1 MLFRYDYVCNPM
13 QEQQLKQAIEEGVS
27 KGVPVD
33 FIAYSLNRAGW
44 PQDMVA
50 EAIDTWLRENGRS
63 QKTTEFKEWLKKY
76 YTQAKP
82 AIALMVVL
90 NTIASAIAL
99 LQPWPIKILADS
111 VFGSLPAPGLLRPYT
126 HTPKLIIIVSFLTL
140 LIFLL
145 GTAFGVLKDYLLLKI
160 GYWLNRSIK
169 EEAFRHIL
177 HLPLYH
183 EGRLPKGDYIYRQN
197 DVTNSLSDLVL
208 NSTSEIIGSVILII
222 GVLCIMLA
230 LNAKLT
236 TITIIVIPFL
246 IFSVWL
252 FGPIM
257 GRLGQALTKIS
268 SRTASLIAES
278 IDNAE
283 MVQAFTLQ
291 ERQVQKL
298 KSLWLETYNIS
309 RKGLLWGKLFGF
321 SNGLV
326 VILGTSIV
334 IYFGGTE
341 ALNQK
346 FSLGA
351 LLIFMTYLGYLIGP
365 IQDITSQITIRR
377 QKLVNV
383 GRVYEVLSDHEGVE
397 HLREGKTLPR
407 VQGKI
412 AFQNVS
418 YTYGGN
424 TILDQVSLTIEPG
437 QKIGIVGP
445 SGAGKSTLMR
455 LLDLYIEPTAG
466 RILIDGQDIQ
476 TVSLQDLRRNI
487 AWISQSPQLFAT
499 SIIENMQDG
508 DINRVITP
516 EEIAWASQAANITE
530 FIDNLPLGMNSIA
543 GEGGSSLSGGQR
555 QRISIARALL
565 KNAPI
570 ICMDEPTSALDD
582 KSERL
587 IHDSIGS
594 LIKDK
599 TVILVTHRL
608 PLLNLMD
615 KIFVL
620 QDGHLV
626 NVDEYGGIAQY
637 AYQLQVAGQL

>member
-1 MLFRYDYVCNPM
+1 MEDQR
-13 QEQQLKQAIEEGVS
+13 LKRAIEEGIT

-44 PQDMVA
+44 PQEMVK
-50 EAIDTWLRENGRS
+50 EAIDSWLLENGRK
-63 QKTTEFKEWLKKY
+63 QKTTDFMPWLRKY
-76 YTQAKP
+76 YAQAKP
-82 AIALMVVL
+82 AIILMVVL
-90 NTIASAIAL
+90 NTIASGIAL
-99 LQPWPIKILADS
+99 LQPWPLKLLADS
-111 VFGSLPAPGLLRPYT
+111 VFGNLPAPGPLKQYT
-126 HTPKLIIIVSFLTL
+126 HTSTLIIIVSVMTL

-145 GTAFGVLKDYLLLKI
+145 NQAFGVLKDYLLLKI

-169 EEAFRHIL
+169 EESFRHIL

-222 GVLCIMLA
+222 GVMTIMLT
-230 LNAKLT
+230 LNVELT
-236 TITIIVIPFL
+236 LIAVVVIPFL

-257 GRLGQALTKIS
+257 GRLGSALTKLNS
-268 SRTASLIAES
+268 KTASLIAES
-278 IDNAE
+278 IDNTEA
-283 MVQAFTLQ
+283 VQAFTLQ

-298 KSLWLETYNIS
+298 KAIWLETYNVS
-309 RKGLLWGKLFGF
+309 RKGLLWGKAFQF

-326 VILGTSIV
+326 VILGTSLV
-334 IYFGGTE
+334 IYFGGTQ
-341 ALNQK
+341 ALNGT
-346 FSLGA
+346 FSLGS
-351 LLIFMTYLGYLIGP
+351 LLIFMTYLGYLINP

-383 GRVYEVLSDHEGVE
+383 RRVYEVLSDHEGVE
-397 HLREGKTLPR
+397 YLREGKPLPR
-407 VQGKI
+407 VRGRI
-412 AFQNVS
+412 RFQNVS
-418 YTYGGN
+418 YAYRGVN
-424 TILDQVSLTIEPG
+424 VLDQVNLTIEPG
-437 QKIGIVGP
+437 EKIGIIGP

-466 RILIDGQDIQ
+466 RILIDDFDVQ

-499 SIIENMQDG
+499 SILENMQDG

-516 EEIAWASQAANITE
+516 EEIGWAGQAANIAE
-530 FIDNLPLGMNSIA
+530 FVNKLPMGMESIA

-582 KSERL
+582 RSEKY

-594 LIKDK
+594 LIQDK
-599 TVILVTHRL
+599 TVLLVTHRL
-608 PLLNLMD
+608 PLLSLMD
-615 KIFVL
+615 KVFVL
-620 QDGHLV
+620 QNGRLI
-626 NVDEYGGIAQY
+626 NVDEFGGVEKY
-637 AYQLQVAGQL
+637 AYQLQINGQL

>member
-1 MLFRYDYVCNPM
+1 M
-13 QEQQLKQAIEEGVS
+13 QDQRLQKAIEEGVS

-44 PQDMVA
+44 PQQMVK
-50 EAIDTWLRENGRS
+50 EAIDSWMLANGRRH
-63 QKTTEFKEWLKKY
+63 KTTEFAAWLRKY
-76 YTQAKP
+76 YAQAKP
-82 AIALMVVL
+82 AIALMVLLDTV
-90 NTIASAIAL
+90 ASAIAL
-99 LQPWPIKILADS
+99 LQPWPLKILADS
-111 VFGSLPAPGLLRPYT
+111 VFGTVPAPGPLKPYT
-126 HTPKLIIIVSFLTL
+126 HTPHLILIVSFLTL

-145 GTAFGVLKDYLLLKI
+145 GQAFGVLKDYLLLKI
-160 GYWLNRSIK
+160 GFWLNRSIK

-197 DVTNSLSDLVL
+197 EVTNSLSDLIL
-208 NSTSEIIGSVILII
+208 NSTSAMIGDVILII
-222 GVLCIMLA
+222 GVTVIMLL

-236 TITIIVIPFL
+236 IITLVVIPFL

-257 GRLGQALTKIS
+257 SRLGQALTKLFS
-268 SRTASLIAES
+268 QTSTLIAES
-278 IDNAE
+278 IDNSE

-298 KSLWLETYNIS
+298 KDLWMQTYVIS
-309 RKGLLWGKLFGF
+309 RKGLLWGKAFQF

-326 VILGTSIV
+326 VILGTAIV

-341 ALNQK
+341 ALKHQ
-346 FSLGA
+346 FSLGS
-351 LLIFMTYLGYLIGP
+351 LLIFMTYLGYLISP
-365 IQDITSQITIRR
+365 IGDITSQITVRR

-383 GRVYEVLSDHEGVE
+383 RRVYEVLSDHEGVE
-397 HLREGKTLPR
+397 RLREDRHLPPAHGR
-407 VQGKI
+407 VQ
-412 AFQNVS
+412 FQNVS
-418 YTYGGN
+418 YGYRDT
-424 TILDQVSLTIEPG
+424 TVLDQVNLTIEPG
-437 QKIGIVGP
+437 QKIGIIGP
-445 SGAGKSTLMR
+445 SGVGKSTLLK

-466 RILIDGQDIQ
+466 RILIDGHDIQ
-476 TVSLQDLRRNI
+476 TISLQDLRRNI

-499 SIIENMQDG
+499 SIAENMQDG
-508 DINRVITP
+508 DINRVMTP
-516 EEIAWASQAANITE
+516 EELGWAAQASNVTE
-530 FIDNLPLGMNSIA
+530 FVNKLPLGMNSIA

-594 LIKDK
+594 LIQNK
-599 TVILVTHRL
+599 TVLLVTHRL
-608 PLLNLMD
+608 PLLSLMD
-615 KIFVL
+615 RVYVL
-620 QDGHLV
+620 QDGRLLDV
-626 NVDEYGGIAQY
+626 EAFGGIEQY

>member
-1 MLFRYDYVCNPM
+1 M
-13 QEQQLKQAIEEGVS
+13 QEQKLKQAIEEGVS

-44 PQDMVA
+44 PKDMVT
-50 EAIDTWLRENGRS
+50 EAIEKWLRENGRT
-63 QKTTEFKEWLKKY
+63 QKTTEFTEWLKKY
-76 YTQAKP
+76 YRQAKP

-99 LQPWPIKILADS
+99 LQPWPLKLLADS
-111 VFGSLPAPGLLRPYT
+111 VFGSIPAPGALEPYT
-126 HTPKLIIIVSFLTL
+126 HTPALIIVVAVLTL

-145 GTAFGVLKDYLLLKI
+145 GQAFGVIKDYLLLKI
-160 GYWLNRSIK
+160 AFWLNRSIK

-208 NSTSEIIGSVILII
+208 NTTSEIIGSVILIV
-222 GVLCIMLA
+222 GVTVIMLT

-236 TITIIVIPFL
+236 LLTIFVIPFL
-246 IFSVWL
+246 ILSVRI

-257 GRLGQALTKIS
+257 AKLGQALTKLFS
-268 SRTASLIAES
+268 QTSTLIAES

-283 MVQAFTLQ
+283 AVQAFTLQ

-298 KSLWLETYNIS
+298 KDLWQRTYDIS
-309 RKGLLWGKLFGF
+309 RRGLLWGKLFEF

-326 VILGTSIV
+326 VILGTSTV

-341 ALNQK
+341 ALRGQ
-346 FSLGA
+346 FSLGD

-365 IQDITSQITIRR
+365 IQDITQQITIRR

-383 GRVYEVLSDHEGVE
+383 RRVYEVLSDHEGVE
-397 HLREGKTLPR
+397 HLREGKPLPKGPGK
-407 VQGKI
+407 VQ
-412 AFQNVS
+412 FQNVS
-418 YTYGGN
+418 YAYRDT
-424 TILDQVSLTIEPG
+424 TILNQVSLTVEAG
-437 QKIGIVGP
+437 EKVGIVGP
-445 SGAGKSTLMR
+445 SGAGKSTLLR

-466 RILIDGQDIQ
+466 RILLDGHDIQ
-476 TVSLQDLRRNI
+476 TVSLQDLRRDI

-499 SIIENMQDG
+499 SIAENMQDG
-508 DINRVITP
+508 DLDRVMTP
-516 EEIAWASQAANITE
+516 EEIAWASQAANVSE
-530 FIDNLPLGMNSIA
+530 FVDKLPLGMDSIA

-599 TVILVTHRL
+599 TVLLVTHRL
-608 PLLNLMD
+608 PLLSLMD
-615 KIFVL
+615 KIYVL
-620 QDGHLV
+620 QDGQLV
-626 NVDEYGGIAQY
+626 NVEGYGGIEKY
-637 AYQLQVAGQL
+637 AYQLQITGQL

>member
-1 MLFRYDYVCNPM
+1 MLKLRFMENQRL
-13 QEQQLKQAIEEGVS
+13 QKAIEEGIS

-33 FIAYSLNRAGW
+33 FIAYSLKRAGW
-44 PQDMVA
+44 PRAMVD
-50 EAIDTWLRENGRS
+50 EAIEIWLRENGRT
-63 QKTTEFKEWLKKY
+63 QKTTEFSEWLKKY
-76 YTQAKP
+76 YLQAKP

-111 VFGSLPAPGLLRPYT
+111 VFGTIPAPGPLRPYT
-126 HTPKLIIIVSFLTL
+126 HTPTLILIVSGMTL

-145 GTAFGVLKDYLLLKI
+145 GQAFGVIKDYLLLKI
-160 GYWLNRSIK
+160 DFWLNRSIK

-197 DVTNSLSDLVL
+197 EVTNSLSDLIL
-208 NSTSEIIGSVILII
+208 NSTSEIIGSVILIV
-222 GVLCIMLA
+222 GVTVIMLV

-236 TITIIVIPFL
+236 LFTIFVIPFL
-246 IFSVWL
+246 IISVRI
-252 FGPIM
+252 FGPVM
-257 GRLGQALTKIS
+257 AKLGQALTKLFS
-268 SRTASLIAES
+268 QTSSLIAES

-283 MVQAFTLQ
+283 AVQAFSLQ

-298 KSLWLETYNIS
+298 KDLWMQTYNIS
-309 RKGLLWGKLFGF
+309 RKGLLWGKAFQF

-334 IYFGGTE
+334 IYAGGTE
-341 ALNQK
+341 ALRGQ
-346 FSLGA
+346 FSLGS

-377 QKLVNV
+377 QKMVNV

-397 HLREGKTLPR
+397 HLREGRPLSR
-407 VQGKI
+407 VEGRIQ
-412 AFQNVS
+412 FQNV
-418 YTYGGN
+418 TYVARGV
-424 TILDQVSLTIEPG
+424 TVLDQMNLTIEPG
-437 QKIGIVGP
+437 QKIGVIGP
-445 SGAGKSTLMR
+445 SGAGKSTLLR

-466 RILIDGQDIQ
+466 RILIDDHDIQ

-487 AWISQSPQLFAT
+487 SWISQSPQLFAT
-499 SIIENMQDG
+499 SILDNMEDG
-508 DINRVITP
+508 DITRQMTA
-516 EEIAWASQAANITE
+516 EEIQWAERAANIGE
-530 FIDNLPLGMNSIA
+530 FVDKLPMGIESIA
-543 GEGGSSLSGGQR
+543 GEGGTSLSGGQR

-582 KSERL
+582 KSEKL

-594 LIKDK
+594 LIQGK
-599 TVILVTHRL
+599 TVLLVTHRL
-608 PLLNLMD
+608 PLLGLMD
-615 KIFVL
+615 KIYVL
-620 QDGHLV
+620 QNGQLV
-626 NVDEYGGIAQY
+626 DVEEYGGIEKY
-637 AYQLQVAGQL
+637 AYQLQVTGQL

>member
-1 MLFRYDYVCNPM
+1 M
-13 QEQQLKQAIEEGVS
+13 QDERLKKAIEEGIS
-27 KGVPVD
+27 KGVPID
-33 FIAYSLNRAGW
+33 FIAYSLTKAGW
-44 PQDMVA
+44 PQKMVS
-50 EAIDTWLRENGRS
+50 ETIETWLLENGRTH
-63 QKTTEFKEWLKKY
+63 KTTGFKDWLKKY
-76 YTQAKP
+76 YAQAKP
-82 AIALMVVL
+82 AIVLMVVM

-99 LQPWPIKILADS
+99 LQPWPLKILADS
-111 VFGSLPAPGLLRPYT
+111 VFGTVPAPGPLRPYT
-126 HTPKLIIIVSFLTL
+126 HTSHLIIIVSILTL
-140 LIFLL
+140 LIFLM
-145 GTAFGVLKDYLLLKI
+145 GQAFGVLKDYLLLKI

-208 NSTSEIIGSVILII
+208 NSTSEIIGSVILVF
-222 GVLCIMLA
+222 GVTIIMLV

-236 TITIIVIPFL
+236 IITVVVIPFL
-246 IFSVWL
+246 IVSVAI

-257 GRLGQALTKIS
+257 GRLGTALTKLFS
-268 SRTASLIAES
+268 QTASLIAES

-283 MVQAFTLQ
+283 AVQAFTLQ

-298 KSLWLETYNIS
+298 KDLWQQTYVIS
-309 RKGLLWGKLFGF
+309 RKGLLWSKLFQF

-341 ALNQK
+341 ALNHR
-346 FSLGA
+346 FSLGE

-383 GRVYEVLSDHEGVE
+383 RRVYEVLSDHEGVE
-397 HLREGKTLPR
+397 HLREGRPLPR
-407 VQGKI
+407 GPGKI
-412 AFQNVS
+412 RFQNVS
-418 YTYGGN
+418 YDYRGTPV
-424 TILDQVSLTIEPG
+424 LDQVNLTIEPG
-437 QKIGIVGP
+437 QKIGIIGP
-445 SGAGKSTLMR
+445 SGAGKSTLLR

-466 RILIDGQDIQ
+466 RILIDDCDIQ
-476 TVSLQDLRRNI
+476 TVDLQDVRRRI

-508 DINRVITP
+508 DINRVMTP
-516 EEIAWASQAANITE
+516 EEVAWASQAANVTE
-530 FIDNLPLGMNSIA
+530 FVDKLPMGMGSIA

-565 KNAPI
+565 KNAAI

-599 TVILVTHRL
+599 TVLLVTHRL
-608 PLLNLMD
+608 PLLGLMD
-615 KIFVL
+615 KIYVL
-620 QDGHLV
+620 QDGRLISV
-626 NVDEYGGIAQY
+626 EEFGGIERY

>member
-1 MLFRYDYVCNPM
+1 MEDQR
-13 QEQQLKQAIEEGVS
+13 LKGAIEEGVA

-33 FIAYSLNRAGW
+33 FITYSLVRAGW
-44 PQDMVA
+44 PQAMVQ
-50 EAIDTWLRENGRS
+50 EAVSQWMLANGRK
-63 QKTTEFKEWLKKY
+63 QQTTEFSAWLRKY
-76 YTQAKP
+76 YQQAKP
-82 AIALMVVL
+82 SIALMVLL
-90 NTIASAIAL
+90 NTIATGIAL
-99 LQPWPIKILADS
+99 LQPWPLKLLADS
-111 VFGSLPAPGLLRPYT
+111 VFGTVPAPGPLRPYT
-126 HTPKLIIIVSFLTL
+126 HTPHLIIIVALLTL
-140 LIFLL
+140 IIFLM
-145 GTAFGVLKDYLLLKI
+145 GQAFGVLKDFLLLKI

-169 EEAFRHIL
+169 EESFRHIL

-208 NSTSEIIGSVILII
+208 NATSAIIGDVILVF
-222 GVLCIMLA
+222 GVMVIMLT

-236 TITIIVIPFL
+236 LITLFVIPFL
-246 IFSVWL
+246 IGSVAV

-257 GRLGQALTKIS
+257 AKLGQALTKLFS
-268 SRTASLIAES
+268 QTASLIAES

-283 MVQAFTLQ
+283 AVQAFTLQ

-298 KSLWLETYNIS
+298 KQLWIETYNIS
-309 RKGLLWGKLFGF
+309 KRGLLWGKAFQF

-326 VILGTSIV
+326 VILGTSLV

-341 ALNQK
+341 ALRGQ
-346 FSLGA
+346 FSLGE
-351 LLIFMTYLGYLIGP
+351 LLIFMTYLGYLISP

-383 GRVYEVLSDHEGVE
+383 RRVYEVLSDHEGVE
-397 HLREGKTLPR
+397 RLREGKHLPPLR
-407 VQGKI
+407 GRIK
-412 AFQNVS
+412 FQNVS
-418 YTYGGN
+418 YAYRGTN
-424 TILDQVSLTIEPG
+424 VLDQVNLTIEAG
-437 QKIGIVGP
+437 EKVGIIGP
-445 SGAGKSTLMR
+445 SGSGKSTLLR

-466 RILIDGQDIQ
+466 RILVDDIDIQ
-476 TVSLQDLRRNI
+476 TVSLQDLRRHV
-487 AWISQSPQLFAT
+487 AWISQQPQLFAT
-499 SIIENMQDG
+499 SIADNMRDG
-508 DINRVITP
+508 DINRVIAP
-516 EEIAWASQAANITE
+516 QELEWAAQAANVNE
-530 FIDNLPLGMNSIA
+530 FVGRLPLGMDSIA

-587 IHDSIGS
+587 VHDSIGS

-599 TVILVTHRL
+599 TVLLVTHRL
-608 PLLNLMD
+608 PLLSLMD
-615 KIFVL
+615 RIYVL
-620 QDGHLV
+620 HEGHLIDV
-626 NVDEYGGIAQY
+626 QEFGGLERY